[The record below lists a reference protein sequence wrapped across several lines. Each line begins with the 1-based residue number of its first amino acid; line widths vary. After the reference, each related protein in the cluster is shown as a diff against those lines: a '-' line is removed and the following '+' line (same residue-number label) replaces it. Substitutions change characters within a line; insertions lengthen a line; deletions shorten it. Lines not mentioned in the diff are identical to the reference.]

1 MGSTKS
7 KFFVDIMSLH
17 DGVTGSCNLAVVKHP
32 ELGTFKFAVDCGYY
46 QESKYNELNYELP
59 FNPDEL
65 DCVFVTHNH
74 IDHTGRIP
82 MLVAQG
88 FEGRIYLTNTTRA
101 FLPAALADSRQHMA
115 ETATKDKK
123 KPIYNEIDLYKTST
137 MLTSVEY
144 GKTVKINEFMK
155 ATFYMNGHLP
165 GAAIILIQ
173 IFAKGEESINLLFT
187 GDYAPNNAFF
197 KVKSLPRDVKK
208 LRLTVIQEST
218 YGTTE
223 SSDIVPC
230 FKKNIENAVLQGK
243 SIVIPAFSLGRSQE
257 VMYILRQMQDEKLI
271 PDNYP
276 IYIDGKLL
284 IHYTELY
291 MKGLIDIDLNEED
304 FMPKNWQFVH
314 SESMRFALRSS
325 KSPQIVITSSGM
337 GSNGPAKDYIPACL
351 ENSNGYIHFTGYA
364 AEGTM
369 ARRLLDTL
377 ADNEVFCAGRNI
389 VKRARV
395 DFTSELSKHAK
406 ADEMI
411 KFLNGFADLRLVLV
425 NHGEENVREEF
436 ADRIEEDVC
445 PREVRILNR
454 KKFYRVGPY
463 GLIKEG
469 SSKFDS

>member
-1 MGSTKS
+1 MGSKS

-17 DGVTGSCNLAVVKHP
+17 DGVTGSCNLVVVKHP

-88 FEGRIYLTNTTRA
+88 FEGRIYLTKTTRA

-123 KPIYNEIDLYKTST
+123 KPLYTEIDLYKTST
-137 MLTSVEY
+137 MLTAVEY
-144 GKTVKINEFMK
+144 EKTVRINEFMK
-155 ATFYMNGHLP
+155 ATFFMNGHLP

-173 IFAKGEESINLLFT
+173 IFAKGEEEINLLFT
-187 GDYAPNNAFF
+187 GDYAPTNAFF
-197 KVKSLPRDVKK
+197 KVKSLPKMVKK

-223 SSDIVPC
+223 SSDINYC
-230 FKKNIENAVLQGK
+230 FVNNIAKAVKEGK

-257 VMYILRQMQDEKLI
+257 VMYILRQMQDQGLI

-276 IYIDGKLL
+276 IYYDGKLL
-284 IHYTELY
+284 IHYTDLY
-291 MKGLIDIDLNEED
+291 RSGFIDIDLEED
-304 FMPKNWQFVH
+304 EFMPRNCQSVS
-314 SESMRFALRSS
+314 SESFRYNLRNSS
-325 KSPQIVITSSGM
+325 TPKIVITSSGM

-369 ARRLLDTL
+369 ARRLLETQND
-377 ADNEVFCAGRNI
+377 DEVFCAGRNI
-389 VKRARV
+389 VKHAKV
-395 DFTSELSKHAK
+395 DFTNELSKHAK

-411 KFLNGFADLRLVLV
+411 KFLNGFSDLKLVLV
-425 NHGEENVREEF
+425 NHGEADVREEF
-436 ADRIEEDVC
+436 ADRIEEDVA
-445 PREVRILNR
+445 PKEVRILNR
-454 KKFYRVGPY
+454 KKFYRVGAY